1 MPLCCSTAPFLL
13 QWAFFRWAWYHDP
26 MSPRDVH
33 ILANILNHISQS
45 EKIKPCEILKCVLN
59 NGTHGMCFIGVFH
72 LDVFHLD
79 VFHQCVSSVCCICAF
94 HLGISSVCFICVL
107 HLCIPSMCFIRV
119 FHHCVSSV
127 CFICVFHPCSSSWGM
142 VSNYYQS
149 THCPT
154 EHTPWLASPG
164 ICNSSWLNPISYSD
178 ELLNGSILDCYVRV
192 AHYLVT
198 CCRLIGDLVIDWL
211 PG

>member
-1 MPLCCSTAPFLL
+1 
-13 QWAFFRWAWYHDP
+13 
-26 MSPRDVH
+26 
-33 ILANILNHISQS
+33 
-45 EKIKPCEILKCVLN
+45 
-59 NGTHGMCFIGVFH
+59 MCFISVFH
-72 LDVFHLD
+72 LCVAPARFIWVFHL
-79 VFHQCVSSVCCICAF
+79 CVSSVC
-94 HLGISSVCFICVL
+94 FIYC
-107 HLCIPSMCFIRV
+107 MCFIRV

-211 PG
+211 PGYLSLVSELLGYGHVKEWCDGTAPYMRWSSICWRSHIWVNGSILDC